1 MMMVEYNWE
10 DVSIDNECL
19 EYLREVLDE
28 VLDINKIN
36 EDGLNLDYL
45 QSWLDDMFPFG
56 NPTISMKDEGII
68 DINFTFKEFKPYKLN
83 MDTDDVWY
91 VCLDDGVDLMYM
103 IDDNG
108 DYHFRTNDERIKVLL
123 ECLKEDD

>member
-1 MMMVEYNWE
+1 MGIEYNWN
-10 DVSIDNECL
+10 DVNIDNEYL
-19 EYLREVLDE
+19 EHFREVLDE

-45 QSWLDDMFPFG
+45 QSWLDCMFPFG
-56 NPTISMKDEGII
+56 NPTISMKDEWII
-68 DINFTFKEFKPYKLN
+68 DINFTFKEFEPYKLN

>member
-1 MMMVEYNWE
+1 MMDEYTWE
-10 DVSIDNECL
+10 DVDIDIDYL
-19 EYLREVLDE
+19 EHFREVLN
-28 VLDINKIN
+28 VNKIN

-45 QSWLDDMFPFG
+45 QSWLDYLFPFG
-56 NPTISMKDEGII
+56 NPTISMKDKWNI
-68 DINFTFKEFKPYKLN
+68 DINFTFKKFEPCHYFY
-83 MDTDDVWY
+83 TDDVWY

-123 ECLKEDD
+123 ECIKEDD

>member
-1 MMMVEYNWE
+1 MMDEYTWD
-10 DVSIDNECL
+10 DVSIDIDYL
-19 EYLREVLDE
+19 EHFREILN
-28 VLDINKIN
+28 INKIN

-45 QSWLDDMFPFG
+45 QSWLDYLFPFG
-56 NPTISMKDEGII
+56 NPTISMKDKWNI
-68 DINFTFKEFKPYKLN
+68 DINFTFKKFEPCHCFY
-83 MDTDDVWY
+83 TDDVWY

-123 ECLKEDD
+123 ECIKEND

>member
-1 MMMVEYNWE
+1 MMENEYTWNN
-10 DVSIDNECL
+10 VSIDNKYL
-19 EYLREVLDE
+19 EYLREVLD
-28 VLDINKIN
+28 INKN

-56 NPTISMKDEGII
+56 NPTISRKDKWNINI
-68 DINFTFKEFKPYKLN
+68 DFTFKNFEPFKLN

-103 IDDNG
+103 IDDDG
-108 DYHFRTNDERIKVLL
+108 DYHFRTNDDRIRILL

>member
-1 MMMVEYNWE
+1 MGIEFTWN
-10 DVSIDNECL
+10 DISIDNEYL
-19 EYLREVLDE
+19 EHFRE

-45 QSWLDDMFPFG
+45 QSWLDYMFPFG
-56 NPTISMKDEGII
+56 NPSISKSNDWTLDVNFSFKDFE
-68 DINFTFKEFKPYKLN
+68 PYEW
-83 MDTDDVWY
+83 DGEVWY

-108 DYHFRTNDERIKVLL
+108 DYHFRTNDDRIRILL
-123 ECLKEDD
+123 ECLKEDELNEFE